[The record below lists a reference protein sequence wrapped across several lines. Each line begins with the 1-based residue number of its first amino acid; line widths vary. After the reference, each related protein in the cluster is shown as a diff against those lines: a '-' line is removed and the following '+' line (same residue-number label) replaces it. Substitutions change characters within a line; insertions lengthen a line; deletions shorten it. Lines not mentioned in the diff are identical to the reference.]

1 MDHIV
6 YLDKPAG
13 ALDAM
18 RHGKKTMVGR
28 AFNGRR
34 SPYGKVK
41 LGDILYFTEND
52 GKQIIYGRGR
62 ATVVYDSPKLTHE
75 ESEAM
80 LEKFRR
86 DLWLSEAQFRRM
98 SGKRYLVLVTVDRF
112 QEVPHFRFTRRAFH
126 TLDDWIMVGD
136 VDKARDESL
145 VRDLK

>member
-1 MDHIV
+1 
-6 YLDKPAG
+6 
-13 ALDAM
+13 M